1 MSLFLST
8 CPSLVDTFRIGTHSL
23 FKIYIYISHFLT
35 VFHLT
40 VARLLLSLIGLET
53 SFYLF
58 FPAIASGLS
67 IYTYS
72 MPVLSPFWSGLSI
85 FTHSMP
91 VLTPFWSGLS
101 IFTHSMP
108 VLTPLCS
115 GLSIYTHSL
124 PVLSFFRL
132 SPRMVQT
139 SFLPLHLFLTFSLFY
154 TWRKLHFRPCI
165 SFGCI
170 RL

>member
-85 FTHSMP
+85 Y
-91 VLTPFWSGLS
+91 
-101 IFTHSMP
+101 THSMP

>member
-91 VLTPFWSGLS
+91 VLTP
-101 IFTHSMP
+101 
-108 VLTPLCS
+108 LCS